1 MFIPLQSNRFST
13 DFSILNDWTNKLQ
26 FFTGIDILMTILW
39 LIVSII
45 ILQYIKSL
53 NRGKEHYKFFM
64 WNFYFRL
71 IFNLSFCFYFIYF
84 VKGGDTVAY
93 WDASVRLTNLLYL
106 NPENYFHELF
116 QFQGSKDYVNYYN
129 TITGIPP
136 NWIAKEKE
144 AYFCSKI
151 FSFLN
156 LFTNGSFFA
165 LSIITTLIS
174 SIASFHLFDFLKKS
188 PLFSNSNLSALALFV
203 PSVAFWCSGIGKDFI
218 MFTIICFVVPII
230 FQLFFEKKNRIS
242 RIISLLICIYLIYN
256 IRSFM
261 IVVIFIP
268 FLFSFN
274 VKISDYLFRGKFSR
288 QVFRILFIS
297 VIFVFSALFIGEY
310 SSEQRKN
317 AEIQQNDF
325 NSNFYKGKKY
335 SVGETDFSNVGI
347 LKSAPFAI
355 FAGIIRPLP
364 WEALTPGLIINGIES
379 LFIIFLTFRFFRK
392 KSKLKISAIRND
404 NLTIY
409 FLYFII
415 ILALI
420 TGLTSILFG
429 VLVRVRAPL
438 IPFLILI
445 LIIEN
450 LEDKNENSADKNN
463 SGTYFT

>member
-1 MFIPLQSNRFST
+1 
-13 DFSILNDWTNKLQ
+13 
-26 FFTGIDILMTILW
+26 
-39 LIVSII
+39 
-45 ILQYIKSL
+45 
-53 NRGKEHYKFFM
+53 
-64 WNFYFRL
+64 
-71 IFNLSFCFYFIYF
+71 
-84 VKGGDTVAY
+84 
-93 WDASVRLTNLLYL
+93 
-106 NPENYFHELF
+106 
-116 QFQGSKDYVNYYN
+116 
-129 TITGIPP
+129 
-136 NWIAKEKE
+136 
-144 AYFCSKI
+144 
-151 FSFLN
+151 
-156 LFTNGSFFA
+156 
-165 LSIITTLIS
+165 
-174 SIASFHLFDFLKKS
+174 
-188 PLFSNSNLSALALFV
+188 
-203 PSVAFWCSGIGKDFI
+203 
-218 MFTIICFVVPII
+218 
-230 FQLFFEKKNRIS
+230 
-242 RIISLLICIYLIYN
+242 
-256 IRSFM
+256 M

-310 SSEQRKN
+310 SSEQRKM
-317 AEIQQNDF
+317 QKF
-325 NSNFYKGKKY
+325 NKMTLTPIFTKEKY

-379 LFIIFLTFRFFRK
+379 LFIIFLIFRFFR
-392 KSKLKISAIRND
+392 KSKLKISAIRNN

-415 ILALI
+415 ILALF